1 MNRQFSL
8 AHFTLFGC
16 PPPEL
21 ARTASHAGYDFIGLR
36 VIPID
41 RPGEPRYQL
50 AEDHKLRR
58 ETKRALAETGVKLL
72 DIELAQISERLDPR
86 AYLPTLEAAAD
97 LGARFLLTA
106 AWTPDRAVVID
117 RFAALCE
124 LARPLDITV
133 VLEFMSFSDVATL
146 AQAVD
151 VVQTA
156 GVDNAG
162 ILVDTL
168 HCHSAGTPLEDLG
181 AIPPEWLHYAHVCD
195 AVADVP
201 ETREGR
207 LRIAREQRLFPGEG
221 GIDVAGIVKRL
232 PPNIVYALEV
242 PNPERV
248 KALGAEEYARQCLAA
263 SRQYLQE
270 AGCI

>member
-1 MNRQFSL
+1 MSPQFSL

-16 PPPEL
+16 PPPDL
-21 ARTASHAGYDFIGLR
+21 ARIASRTGYDCIGLR

-50 AEDHKLRR
+50 AEDDTLRQ
-58 ETKRALAETGVKLL
+58 ETKRALADTGIKLL
-72 DIELAQISERLDPR
+72 DIEIAQISEHLDPR

-106 AWTPDRAVVID
+106 VWTPDRSCAID
-117 RFAALCE
+117 RFGALCE
-124 LARPLDITV
+124 LARPLGITP

-156 GVDNAG
+156 GQENAG
-162 ILVDTL
+162 LLIDTL
-168 HCHSAGTPLEDLG
+168 HCHSAATNLGDL
-181 AIPPEWLHYAHVCD
+181 ATIPEKWIHYVHICD

-207 LRIAREQRLFPGEG
+207 QRIAREQRLFPGEG
-221 GIDVAGIVKRL
+221 AIDVAGIVKHL
-232 PPNIVYALEV
+232 PPDIVYALEV

-248 KALGAEEYARQCLAA
+248 NALGAEEYARRCLAA
-263 SRQYLQE
+263 SRDYLQE

>member
-1 MNRQFSL
+1 MSGQFSL
-8 AHFTLFGC
+8 AHFSLFEC
-16 PPPEL
+16 PPPDL
-21 ARTASHAGYDFIGLR
+21 AHIAARAGYDFIGLR

-41 RPGEPRYQL
+41 RPGEPRYRL
-50 AEDHKLRR
+50 AGDGTLRR
-58 ETKRALAETGVKLL
+58 ATKQALADTGIKLL
-72 DIELAQISERLDPR
+72 DIEIAQISERLDPR

-106 AWTPDRAVVID
+106 VWTPDRSCAID
-117 RFAALCE
+117 RFGALCD
-124 LARPLDITV
+124 LARPLGITP

-151 VVQTA
+151 VVHAA
-156 GVDNAG
+156 GRENAG

-168 HCHSAGTPLEDLG
+168 HCHSAGTNLEDL
-181 AIPPEWLHYAHVCD
+181 ATIPQKWIHYTHVCD

-207 LRIAREQRLFPGEG
+207 QRIAREQRLFPGEG
-221 GIDVAGIVKRL
+221 GIDVAGIVKHL
-232 PPNIVYALEV
+232 PPDIVYALEV
-242 PNPERV
+242 PNPGRV
-248 KALGAEEYARQCLAA
+248 KVLGVEEYARRCLAA
-263 SRQYLQE
+263 SRHYLQE